1 MCAFFLFFFA
11 ADEGA
16 SRPSSPLSPLH
27 QPLNAAP
34 VARLLLVEVLPS
46 SPGLYQRW
54 SRTSRSPPRRHLALI
69 DAYFRF
75 FLKRFSRNIWI
86 SEFSAL
92 GLSPKGSSS
101 SGIPRKWIDFLN
113 KETTKDKRN
122 KPNRCNPGHRS
133 FTEAYSGHGCSYS
146 RKRMCF
152 LSL

>member
-1 MCAFFLFFFA
+1 MRSVNLCTDFTRPLQCARKNREINKTTSGPSENDARRGGRQRRTCTSSPASWSSTPWSRPAFFRFDSFAFA

-75 FLKRFSRNIWI
+75 LFSQKI
-86 SEFSAL
+86 F
-92 GLSPKGSSS
+92 
-101 SGIPRKWIDFLN
+101 
-113 KETTKDKRN
+113 KE
-122 KPNRCNPGHRS
+122 RCGFQN
-133 FTEAYSGHGCSYS
+133 FQ
-146 RKRMCF
+146 
-152 LSL
+152 L

>member
-1 MCAFFLFFFA
+1 MNSQITVFVFA

-75 FLKRFSRNIWI
+75 FSQKIFKKDVDFRIFSFRLVPEGFIIFWD
-86 SEFSAL
+86 S
-92 GLSPKGSSS
+92 K
-101 SGIPRKWIDFLN
+101 KMD
-113 KETTKDKRN
+113 
-122 KPNRCNPGHRS
+122 
-133 FTEAYSGHGCSYS
+133 
-146 RKRMCF
+146 
-152 LSL
+152 